1 MPISSF
7 PEIDFSRILT
17 TVRQS
22 QDLLDSVGGTRGLHE
37 ISSRAEELRSR
48 MAPTPTR
55 LWDNPTHANARRAM
69 QQYLNANPYWE
80 SSGLLIKYLETANL
94 DQELHFYNQALSC
107 LECGHYEACNAI
119 LRSFL
124 QSLLTT
130 IYKRVKNRKAK
141 SIKSAISLLHNIGLI
156 SKVDTEWLHKKVSE
170 FNTNGSHPGYSNK
183 EEATQRFCDVTSIG
197 HSLLKDY
204 CHYRKQT
211 HHSKDTSK

>member
-1 MPISSF
+1 MSMLFFLES
-7 PEIDFSRILT
+7 DFSRNLT
-17 TVRQS
+17 IFRNS
-22 QDLLDSVGGTRGLHE
+22 QDLLDSVGGARGLHE

-94 DQELHFYNQALSC
+94 DQELHFYNEAFSC
-107 LECGHYEACNAI
+107 LECGHYEACNAM
-119 LRSFL
+119 LRAFL
-124 QSLLTT
+124 ESLLET
-130 IYKRVKNRKAK
+130 IYMRVKSRKAK

-156 SKVDTEWLHKKVSE
+156 SKVDTEWLRKKVSE
-170 FNTNGSHPGYSNK
+170 FNTNGSHPGYSSK
-183 EEATQRFCDVTSIG
+183 EEATQRFRDVTSIG

-211 HHSKDTSK
+211 CHSKDTSK

>member
-55 LWDNPTHANARRAM
+55 LWDNPIPANVRNAM

-80 SSGLLIKYLETANL
+80 SSGLLVKYLETTNL
-94 DQELHFYNQALSC
+94 DQALYLYNEALSC
-107 LECGHYEACNAI
+107 LECGHYEACNAM
-119 LRSFL
+119 LRAFL
-124 QSLLTT
+124 QSLLET
-130 IYKRVKNRKAK
+130 IYMRVKSRKAK

-156 SKVDTEWLHKKVSE
+156 SKVDTEWLRKKVSE
-170 FNTNGSHPGYSNK
+170 FNTNGSHPGYSSK
-183 EEATQRFCDVTSIG
+183 EEATQRFRDITSIG

-204 CHYRKQT
+204 CDYRKPNP
-211 HHSKDTSK
+211 S